1 MSETMQGAAQ
11 ALKDEVLRK
20 VGRNLLLNQEIEHL
34 LKFILGLTRI
44 EGTLADAGRRLE
56 ARQEGL
62 RTSSM
67 GTLLKRFR
75 DEFFSSPTERQDDP
89 YSGESALPWMKT
101 TIRIELTSAD
111 RAALEADLA
120 LLARE
125 RNDLAHHF
133 LSHWQPESFAGMTE
147 TSARLDRQ
155 QERIMAMK
163 NRLQSMRDTTVEACQ
178 SYADFL
184 RSPEGQAAFELVWL
198 QGSRVIELLSEI
210 AAKPHRTDGWTD
222 LSYAAAIAQAKDP
235 DALADRKA
243 RYGEQ
248 SLKALVR
255 RSQLFDIAEET
266 LPRGVRTLIRVR
278 RQESH

>member
-1 MSETMQGAAQ
+1 MDEREQPAPPV
-11 ALKDEVLRK
+11 LKDEVLRK
-20 VGRNLLLNQEIEHL
+20 VGRNLLLNQEIEHF
-34 LKFILGLTRI
+34 LKFILGITRI

-56 ARQEGL
+56 ARQEEL

-75 DEFFSSPTERQDDP
+75 DEFFASPTQISDDQ
-89 YSGESALPWMKT
+89 YSGESTLPWIKT
-101 TIRIELTSAD
+101 TVRIELTPED
-111 RAALEADLA
+111 RTSLEADLA
-120 LLARE
+120 LLVKE

-133 LSHWQPESFAGMTE
+133 LSHWQPESFAEMTE

-163 NRLQSMRDTTVEACQ
+163 NRLKSMRDTAVEACQ

-184 RSPEGQAAFELVWL
+184 RSPDGQAAFQLVWL
-198 QGSRVIELLSEI
+198 QGSRMIGLLSEI

-248 SLKALVR
+248 SLKALVMK
-255 RSQLFDIAEET
+255 SELFDVAEET
-266 LPRGVRTLIRVR
+266 LPKGVRTLIRI
-278 RQESH
+278 RQQEPC